1 MMYVKLI
8 CGEPLNCGS
17 PSFKRGIETG
27 AALGIG
33 ALVIGAIGSA
43 VASNNANITN
53 QEIAEKT
60 NQQNW
65 KMLQEQE
72 RYNNPVNQRQMFE
85 QAGYSPAAML
95 GNASSVGLGSA
106 AQAAPAQSVLPFGSF
121 DNMANMLFNYQNL
134 SADTAEKKANVLKTN
149 AETFNMDAQNRF
161 VEQQQQFELLN
172 KIQQFKAMGLDNIAK
187 GLENQFAS
195 DSFQFRLQNLNL
207 GNQLLQNQ
215 ISKTIADTTQ
225 IEMNTM
231 IAQKEFAWIDKIKSA
246 ELNLTLEKI
255 GTEMAAQQNYGA
267 SARNQV
273 AQALLAGAEKNKVEV
288 DANTARRAADS
299 IVDSYRNAATKAH
312 WDALTAS
319 HQARNSYDPWME
331 TVARKPAARKAQN
344 FMNFGKRAIDMINPF
359 SGLIK

>member
-8 CGEPLNCGS
+8 CGEPLNYGS
-17 PSFKRGIETG
+17 PSFKRGIET
-27 AALGIG
+27 AAAIGIG
-33 ALVIGAIGSA
+33 ASVIGAWASSA
-43 VASNNANITN
+43 AAERTN
-53 QEIAEKT
+53 STNREIAKEA
-60 NQQNW
+60 NSQNM

-85 QAGYSPAAML
+85 QAGYSPVAML

-106 AQAAPAQSVLPFGSF
+106 AQAAPSQSVLPFGSF

-172 KIQQFKAMGLDNIAK
+172 KIQQFKSMGLDNIAK

-231 IAQKEFAWIDKIKSA
+231 IAHKEFAWIDKIKSA

-273 AQALLAGAEKNKVEV
+273 AQALLAGAEKNKVDV

-299 IVDSYRNAATKAH
+299 IVKSYKEAATKAH
-312 WDALTAS
+312 WDALVS
-319 HQARNSYDPWME
+319 RNNSYNTYDPYLE
-331 TVARKPAARKAQN
+331 GVAKGKIRKPVIFGRAAGDFLQQ
-344 FMNFGKRAIDMINPF
+344 FNPLKGF
-359 SGLIK
+359 K

>member
-8 CGEPLNCGS
+8 CGEPFNCGS
-17 PSFKRGIETG
+17 PSFKRGIETA
-27 AALGIG
+27 AALAIG
-33 ALVIGAIGSA
+33 ATVIGAVGSSIA
-43 VASNNANITN
+43 ASNTNATN
-53 QEIAEKT
+53 REIAQEA
-60 NQQNW
+60 NAQNM

-72 RYNNPVNQRQMFE
+72 RYNNPVNQRAMFE

-106 AQAAPAQSVLPFGSF
+106 AQASPAQSVLPFGSF

-231 IAQKEFAWIDKIKSA
+231 IAQKEYAWIDKIKSA

-273 AQALLAGAEKNKVEV
+273 AQALLAGAEKNKVDV

-299 IVDSYRNAATKAH
+299 LVKSYKEAATKAH
-312 WDALTAS
+312 WDAITS
-319 HQARNSYDPWME
+319 RNQSYNTYDPYLE
-331 TVARKPAARKAQN
+331 GVAKGKIRKPVIFGRAAGDFLQQ
-344 FMNFGKRAIDMINPF
+344 FNPLKGF
-359 SGLIK
+359 K

>member
-8 CGEPLNCGS
+8 CGDPLNFGS
-17 PSFKRGIETG
+17 PSFKRGIET
-27 AALGIG
+27 AAAIGIG
-33 ALVIGAIGSA
+33 ASVIGALASSA
-43 VASNNANITN
+43 AADRTN
-53 QEIAEKT
+53 STNREIAREA
-60 NQQNW
+60 NAQNM
-65 KMLQEQE
+65 KMLEEQE
-72 RYNNPVNQRQMFE
+72 RYNNPVNQRAMFE

-95 GNASSVGLGSA
+95 GRATSVGLGSA
-106 AQAAPAQSVLPFGSF
+106 VQAAPAQSNFPFGSF

-134 SADTAEKKANVLKTN
+134 AADTAEKRAGVLKTN
-149 AETFNMDAQNRF
+149 AETFNLDAQNQF
-161 VEQQQQFELLN
+161 VQQQQQFELLN
-172 KIQQFKAMGLDNIAK
+172 KIQQFKSMGLDNIAK
-187 GLENQFAS
+187 GLENQFQS

-215 ISKTIADTTQ
+215 ISKTIADTTLV
-225 IEMNTM
+225 EMNTM
-231 IAQKEFAWIDKIKSA
+231 IANKEFAWIDKIKSA

-267 SARNQV
+267 SARNQI
-273 AQALLAGAEKNKVEV
+273 AQALLAGAEKNKVNV
-288 DANTARRAADS
+288 DADTARRAADS

-331 TVARKPAARKAQN
+331 TVARKSSAKKAQN

-359 SGLIK
+359 SGLIR

>member
-1 MMYVKLI
+1 MMYVNLI

-17 PSFKRGIETG
+17 PSFKRGIETA
-27 AALGIG
+27 AALGVGI
-33 ALVIGAIGSA
+33 AAIGTIASA
-43 VASNNANITN
+43 VSSNNANITN
-53 QEIAEKT
+53 QEIAQET
-60 NQQNW
+60 NKQNW

-72 RYNNPVNQRQMFE
+72 RYNNPVTQRSMFE
-85 QAGYSPAAML
+85 QAGFSPSAML
-95 GNASSVGLGSA
+95 GHASSVGLGSA
-106 AQAAPAQSVLPFGSF
+106 AQAAPAQSILPFGSF

-172 KIQQFKAMGLDNIAK
+172 KIQQFKALGLDNIAK

-231 IAQKEFAWIDKIKSA
+231 IAQKEYAWIDKIKSA

-273 AQALLAGAEKNKVEV
+273 AQALLAGAEKNKVDV

-299 IVDSYRNAATKAH
+299 LVKSYKEAATKAH
-312 WDALTAS
+312 WDALTS
-319 HQARNSYDPWME
+319 RNQSYNTYDPYLE
-331 TVARKPAARKAQN
+331 GVAKGKIRKPVIFGRAAGDFLQQ
-344 FMNFGKRAIDMINPF
+344 FNPLKGF
-359 SGLIK
+359 K